1 MDHYAFSFTPPTV
14 AKKVPKYL
22 TTLFDCNLEG
32 KPFMWFNVV
41 EEECERVLQL
51 ITLTR
56 DEKDAVEPV
65 TRNQSSC
72 QEWGN
77 QRGGRIT
84 GTKIFRVTKFDLSKQ
99 LTPGSTQFILEI
111 CYPEISKLNGNK
123 YTR

>member
-32 KPFMWFNVV
+32 KPFNVV

-56 DEKDAVEPV
+56 DEKDAVELV
-65 TRNQSSC
+65 TINQSSA
-72 QEWGN
+72 
-77 QRGGRIT
+77 
-84 GTKIFRVTKFDLSKQ
+84 K
-99 LTPGSTQFILEI
+99 
-111 CYPEISKLNGNK
+111 NGAINEVDV
-123 YTR
+123 